1 MSKEEK
7 ERDIR
12 AEIIADDIINLTDVL
27 DSAQDL
33 DDAWKR
39 ISEALYYLSA
49 KDTMCKMVVKRLRK
63 NHQED

>member
-12 AEIIADDIINLTDVL
+12 AEKIADDIINLTDVL
-27 DSAQDL
+27 DNAQDL

-49 KDTMCKMVVKRLRK
+49 KDTMCKIKGK
-63 NHQED
+63 KHA